1 MRVYWS
7 AEAVRRLREITSYIA
22 RDSPEAARK
31 VAAMLLRRS
40 RTLAQPP
47 LIGRRLPEYPEAD
60 LRELLERPYRI
71 IYAVTADGIEIVT
84 VMHYRQWL
92 PKDPGPLRGS

>member
-7 AEAVRRLREITSYIA
+7 HEAARRLREITAYIA
-22 RDSPEAARK
+22 QDSPIASRQ
-31 VAAMLLRRS
+31 VAALLLRRS

-47 LIGRRLPEYPEAD
+47 LIGRRLPEYPDLD

-71 IYAVTADGIEIVT
+71 IYAVTSSGIEIVT
-84 VMHYRQWL
+84 VMHYRQLL
-92 PKDPGPLRGS
+92 PPDPGALRGG